1 MSETA
6 LDRVAR
12 ALNLIPFIANNP
24 GLSVVE
30 IATRFNSTPSQISKD
45 LSLLHMCGL
54 PGYSHLELLDIDYED
69 PNFVSVKEA
78 QVLDQPRSLTQ
89 VEVLTLVLGLQLL
102 GELASDQ
109 SEAAAITILK
119 NRISERYGEETAL
132 RITIADAIV
141 DSPIVQK
148 LSQAISLS
156 QYLTIHYNSA
166 SSDSVSKRKV
176 FPLEVIYHNG
186 IGYLN
191 AFAVDAGESRT
202 FRLDRI
208 TDIFIGESDA
218 DFLERVVRQS
228 QSPKES
234 EIEIEM
240 GRDGFFFI
248 EKHNE
253 IVTSSH
259 EVGERF
265 RITLRVTSGEWI
277 TRTLIAWPSI
287 ITVLRPAEL
296 ARSIHERIAG
306 ALSNYH

>member
-30 IATRFNSTPSQISKD
+30 IAARFNSTPAQISKD

-69 PNFVSVKEA
+69 PNYVSVTEA

-89 VEVLTLVLGLQLL
+89 IEALTLVLGLQLL
-102 GELASDQ
+102 VELASDQ
-109 SEAAAITILK
+109 SEAAAITALQ
-119 NRISERYGEETAL
+119 NRLSGLFGEQLARKVT
-132 RITIADAIV
+132 ITDAIV
-141 DSPIVQK
+141 DSPIARK
-148 LSQAISLS
+148 LAQAIAQS
-156 QYLTIHYNSA
+156 QHLTIHYNSA
-166 SSDSVSKRKV
+166 SSDSVSTREI
-176 FPLEVIYHNG
+176 FPLEIFYHDG

-191 AFAVDAGESRT
+191 AFATSAGELRT

-208 TDIFIGESDA
+208 DEILVGPADA
-218 DFLERVVRQS
+218 GFLERVVRQV
-228 QSPKES
+228 PNPGDN

-253 IVTSSH
+253 IVTSFH
-259 EVGERF
+259 EQGERF
-265 RITLRVTSGEWI
+265 RIKLRVNSGEWI
-277 TRTLIAWPSI
+277 TRTLVGWPSPI
-287 ITVLRPAEL
+287 AVMHPADL
-296 ARSIHERIAG
+296 AETIHERIAG
-306 ALSNYH
+306 ALANYH

>member
-12 ALNLIPFIANNP
+12 ALNLIPFIASNP

-30 IATRFNSTPSQISKD
+30 IAARFNSTPTQISKD

-69 PNFVSVKEA
+69 PEYVSVTEA

-89 VEVLTLVLGLQLL
+89 VEALTLVLGLQLL
-102 GELASDQ
+102 GELSSDTD
-109 SEAAAITILK
+109 EAAAITTLQ
-119 NRISERYGEETAL
+119 NRISGLFGEQLARKVT
-132 RITIADAIV
+132 ITDAIV
-141 DSPIVQK
+141 DSPIARK
-148 LSQAISLS
+148 LSQAITQSS
-156 QYLTIHYNSA
+156 HLTIHYNSA
-166 SSDSVSKRKV
+166 SSDSVSTREI
-176 FPLEVIYHNG
+176 FPLEIIYHDG

-191 AFAVDAGESRT
+191 AFATIEGELRT

-208 TDIFIGESDA
+208 DEVQVGQPDV
-218 DFLERVVRQS
+218 DFLQRVVEQVR
-228 QSPKES
+228 PPGDS

-253 IVTSSH
+253 IVTSYH
-259 EVGERF
+259 ESGDSF

-277 TRTLIAWPSI
+277 TRTLMAWPSRV
-287 ITVLRPAEL
+287 TVVCPADL
-296 ARSIHERIAG
+296 AQTIAERTAG
-306 ALSNYH
+306 ALANYH